1 MEKDVKQNKKVYLGM
16 CADIL
21 HHGHINIIKE
31 ASKMGIVTVGLLTD
45 KAIASYKRIPILSY
59 KERKKI
65 VENVKGVEEVIPQET
80 LSYKSN
86 LLSLK
91 PDYVVHGDDWKK
103 GPQEDIRK
111 EVIETLTKWSGE
123 LIEVPYTK
131 NVSSTSIQDK
141 IKEFNSPLKRTS
153 MLRRLID
160 SKKIVR
166 IVEAHNGLTGLMV
179 EKTIVDEKQFDGM
192 WLSSLTH
199 STSKGK
205 PDIQYVDITT
215 ICNTVNEIFDVT
227 TKPMIIDLDN
237 GGKTEHFKF
246 ALRTLE
252 RMGVSAVIIE
262 DKIGN
267 KRNSLFSD
275 TSNQKQD
282 DKDAFAFKIKEGK
295 KALQTTDFMIIARI
309 ESLILEKGVV
319 DALDRAKTYI
329 DHGADGIMIHSKIK
343 DSAEI
348 ESFCK
353 QFDKF
358 KNRVPLIVVP
368 TSYNHL
374 TEHQLAKLGANV
386 VIYANHLLRSAYPAM
401 KKVMTKILIN
411 ERSLECDS
419 DCLPISQIITL
430 VPTEP
435 NIDERC

>member
-1 MEKDVKQNKKVYLGM
+1 MIQNKKKVYLGM

-21 HHGHINIIKE
+21 HHGHVNIINE
-31 ASKMGIVTVGLLTD
+31 ASKIGVVTVGLLTD

-59 KERKKI
+59 EERKKI
-65 VENVKGVEEVIPQET
+65 VENIKGVGQVIPQET

-86 LLSLK
+86 LLLLR
-91 PDYVVHGDDWKK
+91 PDYVVHGDDWRK
-103 GPQEDIRK
+103 GPQEFIRE
-111 EVIETLTKWSGE
+111 EVIETLGEWSGQLVE
-123 LIEVPYTK
+123 IPYTK
-131 NVSSTSIQDK
+131 DISSTSIQKK

-153 MLRRLID
+153 MLKRLID
-160 SKKIVR
+160 SKEIVR
-166 IVEAHNGLTGLMV
+166 IIEAHNGLTGLMV
-179 EKTIVDEKQFDGM
+179 EKINVDEKQFDGM

-199 STSKGK
+199 LSSKGK
-205 PDIQYVDITT
+205 PDIQYIDTTT

-275 TSNQKQD
+275 TSNQEQD
-282 DKDAFAFKIKEGK
+282 DKDAFALKIKEGK
-295 KALQTTDFMIIARI
+295 KALRTTDFMIIARI
-309 ESLILEKGVV
+309 ESLILDKGVD
-319 DALDRAKTYI
+319 DALERAKTYI
-329 DHGADGIMIHSKIK
+329 NYGADGIMIHSKTR
-343 DSAEI
+343 DSTEI

-353 QFDKF
+353 QFNKF
-358 KNRVPLIVVP
+358 KNRVPLVVVP

-374 TEHQLAKLGANV
+374 TEHQLIKLGANV

-411 ERSLECDS
+411 ERSLECDD
-419 DCLPISQIITL
+419 DCLPINQIITL
-430 VPTEP
+430 IPEEP
-435 NIDERC
+435 NINEKY